1 MGGVLTDLRYA
12 ARLLGRRPGITAAIV
27 LTLALAIGANSAI
40 FSIVDAVLFGRLPI
54 AEPERV
60 VALYTLDEKNPGHL
74 PVSDLNR
81 RDIDAQASEVL
92 DVAMFTFHGAEIGD
106 GDELTQVGGHIVTA
120 DYFDVLGVEAAVGR
134 TFEHDDDA
142 LGAHPEIV
150 LSHQFWTDHFAA
162 DAGIVGRS
170 LLVDGRPMTVIGV
183 SQDGFTGTTLFRPA
197 FFVPYS
203 SHRELAPAAKWYGE
217 RRWLAFQP
225 IARLRDGVT
234 LEQANAELDAIGG
247 RLANDYPDVN
257 KGRTFVAVPANQA
270 LMGPDQREV
279 IVTASTLLMTM
290 VGFVLLIACA
300 NAANL
305 MLARA
310 ATRRSEIALRGVLG
324 ARPGRL
330 VRQMLT
336 ESLLLAAIAASV
348 GLVLALG
355 VRDFVWALRP
365 PQLELPGIEPT
376 INGRVLG
383 FTLLLTLV
391 TGIAFGLVPALRAAR
406 VDLLTPLKQDAGT
419 AGGTGRVGLRGALVV
434 AQVALSMIALVGGGL
449 FIHSMQN
456 VRAVDPGFAAD
467 EIVIANVDFGRGD
480 GDPAL
485 DVVRRR
491 EFVEALRALPEV
503 REVEMAG
510 LLPFTGAQIRRTV
523 FVDHRDVPD
532 AEDGVLFDVV
542 PVGNRYFAMMDIA
555 LVGGRIFTD
564 DDELGRPRVAILSE
578 PFARRFWADEDP
590 VGKTIRFMGEAEP
603 LTIVGVV
610 AESKFQT
617 LTEAPV
623 PLVYVPLEQWPQPN
637 VMLGVRVDDPALAGP
652 AIEAATAA
660 LGNGPRL
667 ANIHPYADLLE
678 GALFAPKLGAT
689 LLGAFAALALLLASI
704 GIHGVMSYNV
714 QLRTREIGIR
724 MALGAT
730 PARVRR
736 QVLAEA
742 MTLVVVGVG
751 FGILGGVL
759 LQAWLDDLLF
769 QVGLA
774 DPWAF
779 LGAAIV
785 LVGWAALAAWW
796 PAREATRVDPT
807 VAMRHG

>member
-27 LTLALAIGANSAI
+27 LTLALAIGANTAI

-54 AEPERV
+54 PEGDRV
-60 VALYTLDEKNPGHL
+60 VALYTLDAKNPGHL
-74 PVSDLNR
+74 PVSDLNQK
-81 RDIDAQASEVL
+81 DIDAQANDVL
-92 DVAMFTFHGAEIGD
+92 DVATFSFHGAEIGI
-106 GDELTQVGGHIVTA
+106 GDELEQVGGHIVTS
-120 DYFDVLGVEAAVGR
+120 DYFRVLRVGTAVGR

-150 LSHQFWTDHFAA
+150 LSHEWWTQKFAA
-162 DAGIVGRS
+162 DPDVVGRT

-183 SQDGFTGTTLFRPA
+183 TQEGFTGTTLFRA
-197 FFVPYS
+197 AYFVPYS
-203 SHRELAPAAKWYGE
+203 SHRELAPAAPWYGN

-247 RLANDYPDVN
+247 RLAADYPDTN
-257 KGRTFVAVPANQA
+257 GGRTFTAVPCNIA

-279 IVTASTLLMTM
+279 IVTASTLLMTV
-290 VGFVLLIACA
+290 VGFVLVIACA

-310 ATRRSEIALRGVLG
+310 ATRRAEIALRGVLG

-348 GLVLALG
+348 GLVLAVG
-355 VRDFVWALRP
+355 VRDFVWAMRP
-365 PQLELPGIEPT
+365 PNLQLPGIEPT
-376 INGRVLG
+376 IDGHVLG
-383 FTLLLTLV
+383 FTLVLALV
-391 TGIAFGLVPALRAAR
+391 TGIAFGIVPALRAAR
-406 VDLLTPLKQDAGT
+406 IDLLTPLKQEAGT
-419 AGGTGRVGLRGALVV
+419 AGGTARVGLRGALVV
-434 AQVALSMIALVGGGL
+434 VQVALSMIALVGGGL
-449 FIHSMQN
+449 FIRSMQN
-456 VRAVDPGFAAD
+456 VREVDPGFAAD

-485 DVVRRR
+485 EVVRRR
-491 EFVEALRALPEV
+491 ELVGVLRALPEV
-503 REVEMAG
+503 RDAELAG
-510 LLPFTGAQIRRTV
+510 GMPFTGALMRRTA
-523 FVDHRDVPD
+523 FVDGRDVPD
-532 AEDGVLFDVV
+532 AEDGVLFDVS
-542 PVGNRYFAMMDIA
+542 PVGERYFSMMGLEILRGRAFSADDILA
-555 LVGGRIFTD
+555 
-564 DDELGRPRVAILSE
+564 RPRVAIVNE
-578 PFARRFWADEDP
+578 TFAQRFWTQRDP
-590 VGKTIRFMGEAEP
+590 LGERLRFMGEKEP
-603 LTIVGVV
+603 LTVVGIV
-610 AESKFQT
+610 ANSKYAA
-617 LTEAPV
+617 LTEDPNPV
-623 PLVYVPLEQWPQPN
+623 IYVPLEQWPQAN
-637 VMLGVRVDDPALAGP
+637 LFLGVRVDDPTTAAP
-652 AIEAATAA
+652 AIEAAVAG

-667 ANIHPYADLLE
+667 ANAEPYAELLE
-678 GALFAPKLGAT
+678 NAVLMPKLGAT
-689 LLGAFAALALLLASI
+689 LLGAFAGLALLLASI

-730 PARVRR
+730 PSRVRR
-736 QVLAEA
+736 QVMLEA
-742 MTLVVVGVG
+742 MTLVGVG
-751 FGILGGVL
+751 IGFGVLGGVL
-759 LQAWLDDLLF
+759 LQTWLADLLF

-779 LGAAIV
+779 LGAAAV
-785 LVGWAALAAWW
+785 LAGWAALAAWW